1 MSKEAFPRTD
11 DGRPTRAEQV
21 DRARGAL
28 STSRFGGAASSSSES
43 VHRTGDSC
51 EDDDEGVRRAAMERG
66 HPEVTGCVDVGGYC
80 GLDDPMGNGVR
91 RLCCVTC
98 TAPTGPLAESLPPSG
113 GGPVDLYLLA
123 GQSGCV
129 GLSSV
134 AAMRASKKYA
144 TLDKE
149 QPGVWFAGYR
159 GLQTADNFAI
169 APMSPGVGS
178 GGASTFGPELA
189 LGERLHALTGRPVVL
204 MKYCWG
210 GSDVRTDWNPSTWEN
225 GWDRRRDNGS
235 AAWLLSR
242 GGANLGRRVMAFK
255 NWVYTY
261 RRTTEALAAA
271 GVKVHTKGLFWMQ
284 GAADD
289 QRQWYEYGVDET
301 RAIDAL
307 RCSVGQY
314 TLPVVS
320 QGSNAINQLRSGKA
334 LTEAS
339 VEGCKLQVLETA
351 NLTLTLT
358 LSLSPGLSLVLA
370 IALNLTLTRCS
381 RRRSPRSGLG
391 RAANRG
397 PRTRAWRG
405 CTSTS
410 TCSNSTG
417 TTPSSPRRSS
427 RRARPPRSSRG
438 SATWSTTCTRSTT
451 RRYCWG
457 ATWPTPTS
465 GTSAARP
472 CPRRTTTRTRR
483 CASPGNRAR
492 RARAPRRATSA
503 GTTCARAARSLP
515 PRGAPPSVG
524 RCRRRR
530 PA

>member
-1 MSKEAFPRTD
+1 MPNGDFGVAARTAHRAPGLNAPMSKEAFPRTD
-11 DGRPTRAEQV
+11 DGRPARAEQV

-98 TAPTGPLAESLPPSG
+98 TAPTGPPAESLPPSG

-178 GGASTFGPELA
+178 GGATTFGPELA

-271 GVKVHTKGLFWMQ
+271 GVKVHAKGLFWMQ

-351 NLTLTLT
+351 N
-358 LSLSPGLSLVLA
+358 P
-370 IALNLTLTRCS
+370 N
-381 RRRSPRSGLG
+381 P
-391 RAANRG
+391 N
-397 PRTRAWRG
+397 P
-405 CTSTS
+405 
-410 TCSNSTG
+410 N
-417 TTPSSPRRSS
+417 PNPK
-427 RRARPPRSSRG
+427 PKPM
-438 SATWSTTCTRSTT
+438 
-451 RRYCWG
+451 
-457 ATWPTPTS
+457 PKP
-465 GTSAARP
+465 
-472 CPRRTTTRTRR
+472 
-483 CASPGNRAR
+483 
-492 RARAPRRATSA
+492 
-503 GTTCARAARSLP
+503 
-515 PRGAPPSVG
+515 
-524 RCRRRR
+524 
-530 PA
+530 

>member
-11 DGRPTRAEQV
+11 DGRPARAEQV

-28 STSRFGGAASSSSES
+28 STSRFGGTASSSSES

-98 TAPTGPLAESLPPSG
+98 TAPTGPPAESLPPSG

-178 GGASTFGPELA
+178 GGATTFGPELA

-320 QGSNAINQLRSGKA
+320 QGANSINQLRSGKA

-351 NLTLTLT
+351 LASQRPGARCQPGPTDPCLEGLYINFDLFEFYGYDPKFPAALKPAGATSKEFAWFCDMEHNLHAQYDAQILLGRDLADAYVRHFSSSTVPKADHDQD
-358 LSLSPGLSLVLA
+358 SAMRFPWEPCAPGERASPSHQCWDDL
-370 IALNLTLTRCS
+370 RP
-381 RRRSPRSGLG
+381 RSPQS
-391 RAANRG
+391 AAAG
-397 PRTRAWRG
+397 
-405 CTSTS
+405 
-410 TCSNSTG
+410 
-417 TTPSSPRRSS
+417 
-427 RRARPPRSSRG
+427 
-438 SATWSTTCTRSTT
+438 
-451 RRYCWG
+451 
-457 ATWPTPTS
+457 
-465 GTSAARP
+465 GTSECRPVPEEAA
-472 CPRRTTTRTRR
+472 CLMMDSYT
-483 CASPGNRAR
+483 
-492 RARAPRRATSA
+492 
-503 GTTCARAARSLP
+503 
-515 PRGAPPSVG
+515 GAPLISAQPS
-524 RCRRRR
+524 
-530 PA
+530 P